1 MYIKENLTF
10 LDCITT
16 INLSE
21 PTMPYKLKLVLCVA
35 LVAVITSVDGGICVK
50 IRPEERRH
58 LVRNQLDRDRCLE
71 IYWRRSSVQS

>member
-10 LDCITT
+10 LDSITT

-21 PTMPYKLKLVLCVA
+21 PTMPYKLKLILCVG

-50 IRPEERRH
+50 I
-58 LVRNQLDRDRCLE
+58 LLKYFLIDLK
-71 IYWRRSSVQS
+71 YKM